1 MSDPRV
7 RVLLGIALCG
17 VAGALF
23 LGPQASGAAPA
34 WRVAGEFFGAAL
46 SPAMQ
51 TDTGR
56 DLLPLAAAGAWAT
69 VKFAVAAMVVALCMA
84 IPLAFLCAERV
95 WSGPGFVAVRTAVAG
110 MRSVHELIWA
120 VVLLAALGLTPGTA
134 ILALAIPSAGTMAK
148 VFAELLDEADQGPSA
163 ALVDLGADP
172 FQAVVI
178 GAVPVALPS
187 VIAFAFY
194 RLECALRSSA
204 VLGFFG
210 FPTLGYHIHQAAENL
225 QYAEVWTMLYALILL
240 MGLAEWW
247 SGAIR
252 RRLEVV

>member
-1 MSDPRV
+1 M
-7 RVLLGIALCG
+7 LLGIVLCG
-17 VAGALF
+17 VAGAIF
-23 LGPQASGAAPA
+23 LGPQSSGGAPA
-34 WRVAGEFFGAAL
+34 WQVAGEFFGAAL
-46 SPAMQ
+46 SPSMTTAMG
-51 TDTGR
+51 DA
-56 DLLPLAAAGAWAT
+56 LLPVAMAGAWAT

-84 IPLAFLCAERV
+84 VPLALLCSERV
-95 WSGPGFVAVRTAVAG
+95 WHGPGFVVVRTVVAG
-110 MRSVHELIWA
+110 MRSIHELIWA
-120 VVLLAALGLTPGTA
+120 VVLLAALGLTPATA

-148 VFAELLDEADQGPSA
+148 VFAELLDEADDSASA
-163 ALVDLGADP
+163 ALVGLGADP
-172 FQAVVI
+172 FQSVII

-252 RRLEVV
+252 RRLEAA